1 MDTRTKLIFAAT
13 EYDRR
18 QEARPGYNPYA
29 LPQYM
34 RAVDNIMEYVGE
46 GTPIRQAI
54 VWCATGRLATA
65 LLRAVGERALT
76 HEEARGR

>member
-1 MDTRTKLIFAAT
+1 MDTRTKLIFAAI

-18 QEARPGYNPYA
+18 QEARPGYNPHA

-34 RAVDNIMEYVGE
+34 WAVDNIMEYVGE

-65 LLRAVGERALT
+65 LLRAVGER
-76 HEEARGR
+76 